1 MQLETI
7 FKVTSRVDKSS
18 CSIVKVIKV
27 ICGML
32 EVKNDLKLYMK
43 VIVIQ
48 VLKENNEM
56 FLALKNSI
64 DQIARHK

>member
-1 MQLETI
+1 MQLEAI
-7 FKVTSRVDKSS
+7 FKVTSRVDKPGY
-18 CSIVKVIKV
+18 SIVKVIKV

-56 FLALKNSI
+56 FLAFENSS
-64 DQIARHK
+64 DQIA

>member
-1 MQLETI
+1 MQLEPI
-7 FKVTSRVDKSS
+7 FKVTSRVDKSG

-48 VLKENNEM
+48 VVKENNEM
-56 FLALKNSI
+56 FLALENSI
-64 DQIARHK
+64 DQIA

>member
-32 EVKNDLKLYMK
+32 EVKNDLKPYMK

-48 VLKENNEM
+48 VVKENNEM
-56 FLALKNSI
+56 FLALENSS
-64 DQIARHK
+64 DQIA

>member
-1 MQLETI
+1 MQLEPI

-27 ICGML
+27 ICAML

-48 VLKENNEM
+48 VVKENNEM
-56 FLALKNSI
+56 FLALENSS
-64 DQIARHK
+64 DQIA

>member
-43 VIVIQ
+43 VIVIHG
-48 VLKENNEM
+48 LKENNEM
-56 FLALKNSI
+56 FLAFENSS
-64 DQIARHK
+64 DQIA

>member
-1 MQLETI
+1 MQLEPI
-7 FKVTSRVDKSS
+7 FKVTSRVDKSG

-48 VLKENNEM
+48 VLNENNEM
-56 FLALKNSI
+56 FLAFENSS
-64 DQIARHK
+64 DQIA

>member
-1 MQLETI
+1 
-7 FKVTSRVDKSS
+7 
-18 CSIVKVIKV
+18 
-27 ICGML
+27 ML
-32 EVKNDLKLYMK
+32 VVKNDLKLYMK

-48 VLKENNEM
+48 VVKENNEM

>member
-1 MQLETI
+1 MQLEPI
-7 FKVTSRVDKSS
+7 FKVTSRVDKFG

-43 VIVIQ
+43 VMVIQ
-48 VLKENNEM
+48 VVKENNEM
-56 FLALKNSI
+56 FLALENSI

>member
-1 MQLETI
+1 MQLEPI
-7 FKVTSRVDKSS
+7 FKVTSRVDKFGY
-18 CSIVKVIKV
+18 SIVKVIKV

-48 VLKENNEM
+48 VVKENNEM
-56 FLALKNSI
+56 FLELENSI
-64 DQIARHK
+64 DQIS

>member
-1 MQLETI
+1 MQLKPI

-18 CSIVKVIKV
+18 SSIVKVIKV

-43 VIVIQ
+43 VMVIQ
-48 VLKENNEM
+48 VVKENNEM
-56 FLALKNSI
+56 FLALENSI
-64 DQIARHK
+64 DQIA

>member
-7 FKVTSRVDKSS
+7 FKVISRVDKSS

-56 FLALKNSI
+56 FLAFENSS
-64 DQIARHK
+64 DQIA

>member
-1 MQLETI
+1 MQLEAI
-7 FKVTSRVDKSS
+7 FKVTSRVDKLGY
-18 CSIVKVIKV
+18 SIAKVIKV

-48 VLKENNEM
+48 VVKGNKEM
-56 FLALKNSI
+56 FLALENSI
-64 DQIARHK
+64 DQIS

>member
-48 VLKENNEM
+48 VVKENNEM
-56 FLALKNSI
+56 FLELENSI
-64 DQIARHK
+64 DQIS

>member
-1 MQLETI
+1 MQLESI
-7 FKVTSRVDKSS
+7 FKVTSRVEKFS

-48 VLKENNEM
+48 VVKENNEM
-56 FLALKNSI
+56 FLELENSI
-64 DQIARHK
+64 DQIS